1 MFTLREHSCAM
12 SPLLLGKRSRKR
24 VASTAAA
31 TSIKA

>member
-1 MFTLREHSCAM
+1 MN
-12 SPLLLGKRSRKR
+12 PLLLGKRSRKR